1 MAAGDGGLRRVIE
14 EVPQLTGYTRWPR
27 RGRRAV
33 GRALGQ
39 LPWLAALGLVHR
51 VGRLDL
57 HHLRLFGQRVVND
70 LVAVEALPVA
80 GTTGHRAGAAVN
92 ARQDVGAHRVA
103 AVTVDDRLGRG
114 WRWGSGVARGD
125 PGGRPAAHGNHGRRH
140 T

>member
-39 LPWLAALGLVHR
+39 LPWLAAIGLEHR

-57 HHLRLFGQRVVND
+57 HRLRFFGQRVVND

-80 GTTGHRAGAAVN
+80 GSAGHRTGAAVD
-92 ARQDVGAHRVA
+92 AGQDVGPHGVA

-114 WRWGSGVARGD
+114 WRWGSGVAGGD
-125 PGGRPAAHGNHGRRH
+125 HGGGPEAY
-140 T
+140 